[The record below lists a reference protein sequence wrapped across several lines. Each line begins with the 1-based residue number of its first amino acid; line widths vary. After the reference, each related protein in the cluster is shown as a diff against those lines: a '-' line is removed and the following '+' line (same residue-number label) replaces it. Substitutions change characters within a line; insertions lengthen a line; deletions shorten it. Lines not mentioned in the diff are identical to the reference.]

1 MFINLRRLQE
11 ILNKIPSESIG
22 EDVILCFDK
31 TGFYLKGKNNEDTK
45 ELNNNWK
52 WLITLL
58 NQEAGVEEMLSVS
71 DIAEHLRCSK
81 ATVYSIL
88 KDEEN
93 PKLPFIQT
101 PKGIRIKSSDYFKF
115 LNDCYIE

>member
-1 MFINLRRLQE
+1 MFINVKKIQE
-11 ILNKIPSESIG
+11 ILNKIPSESID
-22 EDVILCFDK
+22 EDTMLCFDK
-31 TGFYLKGKNNEDTK
+31 TGFYLKGKNSEETN

-58 NQEAGVEEMLSVS
+58 NQEVGVEEMLSVS

-115 LNDCYIE
+115 LSECYID